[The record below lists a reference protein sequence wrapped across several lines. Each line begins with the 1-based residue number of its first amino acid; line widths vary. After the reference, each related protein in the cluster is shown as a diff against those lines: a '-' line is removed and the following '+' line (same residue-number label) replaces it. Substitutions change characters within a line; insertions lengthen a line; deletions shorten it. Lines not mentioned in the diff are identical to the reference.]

1 MDREAWCA
9 AVSGVAKWDTIE
21 GLNSTEGLPPFAGQ
35 VLVHA
40 GFWVNG

>member
-9 AVSGVAKWDTIE
+9 AVPGDMIE